1 MTKEEFL
8 QELRKR
14 LKGLPSNDLEERISF
29 YDEAINDRLD
39 DGMSE
44 DEAISDLGGID
55 LVVEQ
60 IAKDTNLT
68 TLVKHKINTS
78 NSKRGKIQAWQ
89 IVLIILLFPFWIILA
104 SLLFTLFILAFV
116 LVFILVIV
124 AYALCISFIGG
135 SLVGFVA
142 MALNTFNG
150 NFNVAHLGV
159 SVTLLGLGFIFVF
172 VSYYATIL
180 TIKLIK
186 AIILGIKKMLIGG
199 KRNA

>member
-1 MTKEEFL
+1 MTKEDFL
-8 QELRKR
+8 QELRIR

-60 IAKDTNLT
+60 IAKETNLT

-89 IVLIILLFPFWIILA
+89 IVLIILLFPFWIVLA
-104 SLLFTLFILAFV
+104 SLLFTLFIVAFV
-116 LVFILVIV
+116 LLFTLVIV
-124 AYALCISFIGG
+124 TYTLCISFIGG

-142 MALNTFNG
+142 TILNTFNG
-150 NFNVAHLGV
+150 NFNVAYLGV
-159 SVTLLGLGFIFVF
+159 SLTLLGLGFIFVF
-172 VSYYATIL
+172 ASYYATIA
-180 TIKLIK
+180 TIKLVK

-199 KRNA
+199 KKNA